1 MDNKNYNVDDIL
13 AEIKSRK
20 LREKQAEAQAA
31 SPQSA
36 KPQEV
41 RPVAAQSRVAPTEAA
56 VQAPV
61 AAKPRYVPEIE
72 PRTERQPEPKPTVRY
87 EPEPKSA
94 PVMESKPMPAIER
107 KPRFER
113 EPAPDVPVAPIVK
126 AAEEPRKPA
135 RKLEGFDFNPDGKKE
150 KKGRN
155 PLEFD
160 GEVRSITERA
170 KSRPTMGLRPALQKF
185 EFKTDV
191 TPENT
196 AAVDLEKEPQSY
208 APAIENSMERT
219 RVIPAISAARDI
231 RTDEIRKMDFA
242 KLAAESQ
249 TGFYIDPDEDGGMP
263 TGAVVDYSE
272 YNSVSDRRDV
282 QTDIA
287 RVKLWLFIRVSLTL
301 LLTAALFLF
310 TLGARYPIPLPELLF
325 PEPATMRAYL
335 LTCTALTILTAIVNS
350 AAVGGGL
357 IGLFRMH
364 ANTDTLAACAVLAAV
379 GQGVAVVANPGLAD
393 PESLNLYFCV
403 AALAMLFNGL
413 GKMTMINRI
422 LSNFK
427 IVASDQ
433 PKKALSIVDMDEFC
447 REFFKDSIHRPTIAH
462 SVKAEFFTDFLG
474 LSYSDKYDVGINRV
488 VAPVCLAGAII
499 VAAVTYLLTGSAL
512 SAVSAMTAILCVCA
526 TLSSTFIENVPLA
539 KLTKKLAP
547 QGGMVS
553 GNKAV
558 EDFCDTKAVVLSE
571 NDLFPRGN
579 VQLHGI
585 RAFSQAR
592 IDEAILD
599 AASVLCE
606 VKGALGPVFL
616 DMIGGKKKLL
626 KKVDNIVFEN
636 AMGISAWVDGR
647 RVLIGNRRLMINHGI
662 ELPDEVLQQKT
673 LASESEPLFLSNS
686 GEACAQ
692 FSVSYH
698 IDDDLANELDRLS
711 HSDKLLIV
719 HTTDANIT
727 ADKICELYGY
737 PLELIRILPAEWHP
751 AYAKMSQPRDTAVAE
766 IVYTGR
772 AIVMLKAIVACVAAR
787 SSILS
792 ATVIQLIQ
800 IVLGYA
806 LCTFLAFMGQIGTL
820 TIVQVC
826 IYQLFWFIAIFIVQ
840 QVRQS

>member
-20 LREKQAEAQAA
+20 LREKRTETQAVKPQAARPQVEAAQA
-31 SPQSA
+31 
-36 KPQEV
+36 
-41 RPVAAQSRVAPTEAA
+41 VAARPKHVAET
-56 VQAPV
+56 
-61 AAKPRYVPEIE
+61 
-72 PRTERQPEPKPTVRY
+72 
-87 EPEPKSA
+87 EPET
-94 PVMESKPMPAIER
+94 ER
-107 KPRFER
+107 KPAPKPEAAAEQRPVPESRLTAEPRPER
-113 EPAPDVPVAPIVK
+113 KPEPRAEYEPLPEAVSSPVKTAEAPTRK
-126 AAEEPRKPA
+126 AAVKP
-135 RKLEGFDFNPDGKKE
+135 ESFNFDPDRPQE
-150 KKGRN
+150 KKNRN

-160 GEVRSITERA
+160 GEARSITDRA
-170 KSRPTMGLRPALQKF
+170 RSRPSAGIRPALQKF
-185 EFKTDV
+185 DFKTDV
-191 TPENT
+191 RPENT
-196 AAVDLEKEPQSY
+196 ASVSAEKKAAQSF
-208 APAIENSMERT
+208 APAIENGMERT

-231 RTDEIRKMDFA
+231 KTDEIRKMDFA

-249 TGFYIDPDEDGGMP
+249 TGFYFEGDEDDGVPVGS
-263 TGAVVDYSE
+263 VIDYSE

-287 RVKLWLFIRVSLTL
+287 RVKLWLFIRVSLTVI
-301 LLTAALFLF
+301 LTAALFMF
-310 TLGARYPIPLPELLF
+310 TLGGSVKSVPLPEMF
-325 PEPATMRAYL
+325 WPVPETMRAYL
-335 LTCTALTILTAIVNS
+335 LACTILAILTAVVNS
-350 AAVGGGL
+350 SAVGGGL
-357 IGLFRMH
+357 MGLFKMH
-364 ANTDTLAACAVLAAV
+364 ANSDTLAACAVLAAV
-379 GQGVAVVANPGLAD
+379 GQGVAVVANPELAE
-393 PESLNLYFCV
+393 PESLNLYFCI

-427 IVASDQ
+427 IVASDK
-433 PKKALSIVDMDEFC
+433 PKKALVITDIDEFC
-447 REFFKDSIHRPTIAH
+447 HEFFKDSIQRPTIVH

-488 VAPVCLAGAII
+488 VAPVCLAGSVM
-499 VAAVTYLLTGSAL
+499 VALVTYFLTRSTL

-579 VQLHGI
+579 VHLHGI

-606 VKGALGPVFL
+606 VNGALGPVFL
-616 DMIGGKKKLL
+616 EMIGGKKKLL

-662 ELPDEVLQQKT
+662 ELPDEVFQQKQVP
-673 LASESEPLFLSNS
+673 AAESEPLFLSNS

-698 IDDDLANELDRLS
+698 IDEELAHELDRLS
-711 HSDKLLIV
+711 HSNKLIIV

-737 PLELIRILPAEWHP
+737 PIDLIRILPAEWHP
-751 AYAKMSQPRDTAVAE
+751 AYSEMTKPRETAVAE
-766 IVYTGR
+766 AVYTGK
-772 AIVMLKAIVACVAAR
+772 APTMLKAILACMAAR

-792 ATVIQLIQ
+792 ATVIQLVQ

-820 TIVQVC
+820 NILQICV
-826 IYQLFWFIAIFIVQ
+826 YQLFWFVAIFIVQ